1 MLIAAVDDLLFSS
14 KIRTVAKQLEVD
26 VVFARSPEAIVRE
39 VSERRPA
46 LLVVDLN
53 GEKMAPVETIRA
65 IASDPALASTRIV
78 AFASHVQTATI
89 LAGRDAGAHDVM
101 ARSAFVA
108 SLPEIVASA
117 R

>member
-1 MLIAAVDDLLFSS
+1 MLIAAVDDLLFAS
-14 KIRTVAKQLEVD
+14 KIRTVARQLDVEVA
-26 VVFARSPEAIVRE
+26 FARSPEAIVQAVRE
-39 VSERRPA
+39 RHPA

-53 GEKMAPVETIRA
+53 GEKMAPVDTIRA

-89 LAGRDAGAHDVM
+89 LAGREAGAHEVM
-101 ARSAFVA
+101 ARSAFAA
-108 SLPEIVASA
+108 SLPEIVESA